1 MTTLYKNFKTA
12 LVALSLSVF
21 VMQADAVAQNANNHS
36 FGTDITAVSS
46 TTTTSVK
53 DVQTPTPANST
64 WNWISELFDFSSWI
78 WGDSESDETMP
89 KGPGTGIWEWD
100 EIDDIGG

>member
-12 LVALSLSVF
+12 LVALTLSVF

-36 FGTDITAVSS
+36 FGTDITAVSP
-46 TTTTSVK
+46 TTPTTNIK

-64 WNWISELFDFSSWI
+64 WEWISDLLDFSSWI
-78 WGDSESDETMP
+78 WGDSQNDEVLP
-89 KGPGTGIWEWD
+89 KGPDEW
-100 EIDDIGG
+100 EIDDFDIGG